1 MKGSLVRPKKWTD
14 VIDLYDDGINSLIYG
29 FYESL
34 DNYHVGIRW
43 NGKSNKDTGY
53 PRQGKYPTWFVLPN
67 WMAKLIL
74 SSIKNNPS
82 GFENLDNIAE
92 TLNKLN

>member
-29 FYESL
+29 SYEPLKSC
-34 DNYHVGIRW
+34 HVGIRW
-43 NGKSNKDTGY
+43 NGKSDKDIGC